1 MQQSH
6 DNLLGLLYTLHYKH
20 ESQRQKPDFLPAIS
34 ITEWQ
39 EATLSLCF
47 KTNLFTP
54 KWTF

>member
-1 MQQSH
+1 MQQSD